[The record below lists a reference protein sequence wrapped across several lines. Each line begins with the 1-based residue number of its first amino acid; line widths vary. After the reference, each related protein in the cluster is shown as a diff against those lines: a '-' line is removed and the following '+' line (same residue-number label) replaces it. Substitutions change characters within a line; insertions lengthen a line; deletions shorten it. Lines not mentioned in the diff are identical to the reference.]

1 MPTRIDFNN
10 KNQLSNILK
19 KADTIEG
26 HELLIKK
33 IKQLMENLVQL
44 WKVVLWQMMD
54 LQKNN

>member
-10 KNQLSNILK
+10 KNQLNNILK